1 MAFKDK
7 IGKVPEGYHRG
18 FIDSIEMFNSKAGA
32 EIMKIG
38 WRVPSV
44 GVVESVYIETSDSM
58 VQEFCGIIKKINP
71 EVDLKKVCDM
81 DRGHD
86 ERAKIIGAEVDFK
99 VKYESGKDSNSDKI
113 YTNIKLE
120 TVVSTGGAGNASK
133 SGDNFDDDDIDIG
146 EEDGPF

>member
-7 IGKVPEGYHRG
+7 IGKVSEGFHRG

-38 WRVPSV
+38 WRVEGM

-58 VQEFCGIIKKINP
+58 VQDFCGIIKKINP
-71 EVDLKKVCDM
+71 EADLKKVCDM

-86 ERAKIIGAEVDFK
+86 ERARIIGAEVDFK
-99 VKYESGKDSNSDKI
+99 VKYEQGKDANADKI
-113 YTNIKLE
+113 YTNIRLE
-120 TVVSTGGAGNASK
+120 SVVSTGGGGNAGSNAL
-133 SGDNFDDDDIDIG
+133 DEEDIDIG
-146 EEDGPF
+146 DDEVF